1 MVFYK
6 QNLFVSWKLPYMW
19 SFEQHKIHFDINCDA
34 WEYVKLSWH
43 FCFGGQAGEWFLTK
57 SSGSCM
63 SFFKKERERLF
74 LQVQT
79 LKEQQQNPGELQ
91 KLNPKTI
98 FLFWMA
104 VGYA

>member
-1 MVFYK
+1 
-6 QNLFVSWKLPYMW
+6 
-19 SFEQHKIHFDINCDA
+19 
-34 WEYVKLSWH
+34 
-43 FCFGGQAGEWFLTK
+43 
-57 SSGSCM
+57 M